1 MLPLQSNFIFDKT
14 KKTKEEVMKKYYTAK
29 YDRVFKTIFCN
40 EDDTYLMREF
50 LTRILERKVEE
61 VQFLRNEIGIENVEE
76 QVKTVDVFAL
86 VDGVYL
92 HIEMNTGRGEII
104 HARNFTYFTSLYNK
118 KTVRGEKIDLKSEFI
133 HIDFTYGLGG
143 GRKVKEE
150 YKVMTK
156 EGKEYVKNIK
166 MIEYI

>member
-1 MLPLQSNFIFDKT
+1 
-14 KKTKEEVMKKYYTAK
+14 MKKYYTAK

-92 HIEMNTGRGEII
+92 HIEMNTGRGEEFME
-104 HARNFTYFTSLYNK
+104 RFEK
-118 KTVRGEKIDLKSEFI
+118 KINQLNEDETFQSWMSREEDMRIVANTEKAMAYEEGEKQGIQQGSISKMEEIGKNLKAM
-133 HIDFTYGLGG
+133 GLS
-143 GRKVKEE
+143 
-150 YKVMTK
+150 MT
-156 EGKEYVKNIK
+156 NIK
-166 MIEYI
+166 KATGLTEDQIKKL